1 MKRAQIVDQQTWL
14 QKRLELLR
22 AEKELTRLRDQL
34 NAERRAMPW
43 VQVEKDY
50 RFQTERGEQSLPE
63 LFAGRSQLVI
73 QHFMYGPDWAEGCP
87 SCSFWADNFSGTVV
101 HLNHRDIS
109 FVAISRAPLDQLLA
123 YRRRMGWEFPWASS
137 LDSDF
142 NFDFQASFSDEE
154 LAAGEVY
161 YNFRNGT
168 FPSSEAPGVSVFAK
182 DANDNVFHTY
192 SCYGRGLDILNGT
205 YHYMDLTP
213 KGRDEA
219 QLPWPMAWLRRHDQ
233 YED

>member
-50 RFQTERGEQSLPE
+50 RFQTEQGEQSLPE